1 MTERID
7 TRNLDIDDPDVL
19 ALFDELTENCD
30 EDPRN
35 GIQMIPV
42 DGWVEYVKDLI
53 EEICGDLTNFTI
65 KSGLSRSG
73 YQQEIDVSHEWPY
86 RHVTIDYEA
95 AAEELEQDWYEVE
108 FRGEHYLCR

>member
-7 TRNLDIDDPDVL
+7 TRDLVVDAEVV
-19 ALFDELTENCD
+19 ALFEELEENCD

-42 DGWVEYVKDLI
+42 SGWHDYVKDLI
-53 EEICGDLTNFTI
+53 AETCEPINNFTTTRWDGRVI
-65 KSGLSRSG
+65 DLSN
-73 YQQEIDVSHEWPY
+73 EWPY

-95 AAEELEQDWYEVE
+95 AAEELEGDYYEVD
-108 FRGEHYLCR
+108 FKGETYLCK